1 MAINPVRELERK
13 ANGLSHLRFVGM
25 ASLFVIVVVDV
36 TRLSVWV
43 ERRRYEARVEVGC
56 VRRGSRR

>member
-1 MAINPVRELERK
+1 
-13 ANGLSHLRFVGM
+13 
-25 ASLFVIVVVDV
+25 LFVIVVVDV

-56 VRRGSRR
+56 VRRGSRRCVDGGDNGGAAWRRRRR

>member
-1 MAINPVRELERK
+1 
-13 ANGLSHLRFVGM
+13 
-25 ASLFVIVVVDV
+25 VIVVVDV